1 MTQSKLELEAIGL
14 SPNEAKCYIALLRL
28 GTASAN
34 ELSRASGIHR
44 VSVYDALR
52 GLREKALISQILK
65 TNKIFFE
72 AANPSRIKELIEEKE
87 KTLAHAKK
95 IIPSLLASFHA
106 GASRQEI
113 HSYKGT
119 AGIKTIL
126 KEMLTTKTEI
136 LDFGAEFKIK
146 KIVPTYYPS
155 WDHERIKKKIH
166 MRIIAN
172 EKIKNIHIPLTKI
185 KFIPKEFA
193 SSVSTYLFDNKVA
206 LLMWTEEPMGILI
219 EHKEVYDSY
228 KNYFE
233 YLWKNVGK

>member
-1 MTQSKLELEAIGL
+1 MTQSKPELEAIGL
-14 SPNEAKCYIALLRL
+14 SPNEAKCYVALLKL

-52 GLREKALISQILK
+52 GLREKSLISQIMK

-72 AANPSRIKELIEEKE
+72 AGDPSRVKEIIEEKE

-95 IIPSLLASFHA
+95 IVPSLLASFHT

-126 KEMLTTKTEI
+126 KEMLTSKTEI

-146 KIVPTYYPS
+146 KMLPAYYPV
-155 WDHERIKKKIH
+155 WDHDRIKKKIH

-172 EKIKNIHIPLTKI
+172 EKIKKVELNLTKM

-219 EHKEVYDSY
+219 EHKEVYQSY

-233 YLWKNVGK
+233 YLWKIAEK